1 MAKKDIKTDYRRD
14 EFFDKVPLIS
24 CKDQMKL
31 YFDNKFGAIDI
42 DIDTEEIKETIV
54 NTIDSS
60 LDSTLNSTLNTT
72 LNSTLDNK
80 LNKVHKHIEDAKEH
94 LCCDVFCAKND
105 IKKHIDNKIDTI
117 NFEEQFSNLNEQVTE
132 ILSRL
137 DNN

>member
-1 MAKKDIKTDYRRD
+1 MRKKDIKTDYRCD
-14 EFFDKVPLIS
+14 KFCDKVPLIS

-54 NTIDSS
+54 NTIDST
-60 LDSTLNSTLNTT
+60 LDST

-80 LNKVHKHIEDAKEH
+80 LNKVHQHIEDAKEH

-132 ILSRL
+132 ILNKL

>member
-42 DIDTEEIKETIV
+42 DIDSEEIKETIV

-60 LDSTLNSTLNTT
+60 LDSS
-72 LNSTLDNK
+72 LDSK

-105 IKKHIDNKIDTI
+105 IKKHIDKKIDPI

-132 ILSRL
+132 ILNKL
-137 DNN
+137 DNK

>member
-1 MAKKDIKTDYRRD
+1 MRKKDIKTDYRCYK
-14 EFFDKVPLIS
+14 FFDKVPLIS
-24 CKDQMKL
+24 CKDQMKS

-60 LDSTLNSTLNTT
+60 L
-72 LNSTLDNK
+72 NSTLDSTLDSK

-132 ILSRL
+132 ILNKL

>member
-60 LDSTLNSTLNTT
+60 LDSTLNSTL
-72 LNSTLDNK
+72 DNK
-80 LNKVHKHIEDAKEH
+80 LNKVHQHIEDAKEH

-132 ILSRL
+132 ILNRL

>member
-42 DIDTEEIKETIV
+42 DVDIDTEEIKETIV

-60 LDSTLNSTLNTT
+60 LDST

-132 ILSRL
+132 ILNKL

>member
-1 MAKKDIKTDYRRD
+1 MRKKDIRTDYRRD
-14 EFFDKVPLIS
+14 KFCDNVPLIS

-42 DIDTEEIKETIV
+42 DIDSEEIKETIV
-54 NTIDSS
+54 NTIDS
-60 LDSTLNSTLNTT
+60 T
-72 LNSTLDNK
+72 LNSTLDSK
-80 LNKVHKHIEDAKEH
+80 LDKVHKHIEDAKEH
-94 LCCDVFCAKND
+94 LCCDVYCAKND

-132 ILSRL
+132 ILNRL

>member
-1 MAKKDIKTDYRRD
+1 MRKKDIKTDYRCYK
-14 EFFDKVPLIS
+14 FFDKVPLIS

-54 NTIDSS
+54 NIIDSS
-60 LDSTLNSTLNTT
+60 LDS
-72 LNSTLDNK
+72 K

-94 LCCDVFCAKND
+94 LCCDVYCAKND
-105 IKKHIDNKIDTI
+105 IKNHIDHKIDTI

-132 ILSRL
+132 ILNRL

>member
-1 MAKKDIKTDYRRD
+1 MRKKDIKTDYRCYK
-14 EFFDKVPLIS
+14 FFDKVPLIS
-24 CKDQMKL
+24 CKDQMKS

-60 LDSTLNSTLNTT
+60 L
-72 LNSTLDNK
+72 NSTLDSTLDSK

>member
-1 MAKKDIKTDYRRD
+1 MRKKDIKTDYRCYK
-14 EFFDKVPLIS
+14 FFDKVPLIS
-24 CKDQMKL
+24 CKDQMKS

-60 LDSTLNSTLNTT
+60 L
-72 LNSTLDNK
+72 NSTLDSTLDSK

-105 IKKHIDNKIDTI
+105 IKKHIDKKIDPI

-132 ILSRL
+132 ILNRL

>member
-31 YFDNKFGAIDI
+31 YLDNKFGAIDV

-60 LDSTLNSTLNTT
+60 LDST

-132 ILSRL
+132 ILNKL
-137 DNN
+137 DNK

>member
-24 CKDQMKL
+24 CKDQMISYL
-31 YFDNKFGAIDI
+31 EGKFGSIDI
-42 DIDTEEIKETIV
+42 DIDSDEIKETIV

-60 LDSTLNSTLNTT
+60 LDSTLNSTL
-72 LNSTLDNK
+72 DNK
-80 LNKVHKHIEDAKEH
+80 LNKVHQHIEDAKEH

-132 ILSRL
+132 ILNRL

>member
-1 MAKKDIKTDYRRD
+1 MRKKDIKTDYRCD
-14 EFFDKVPLIS
+14 KFCDKVPLIS

-42 DIDTEEIKETIV
+42 DIDSEEIKETIV

-60 LDSTLNSTLNTT
+60 LDSS
-72 LNSTLDNK
+72 LDSK

-94 LCCDVFCAKND
+94 LCCDVYCAKND
-105 IKKHIDNKIDTI
+105 IKNHIDHKIDTI

-132 ILSRL
+132 ILNKL

>member
-1 MAKKDIKTDYRRD
+1 MRKKDIKTDYRCYK
-14 EFFDKVPLIS
+14 FFDKVPLIS
-24 CKDQMKL
+24 CKDQMISYL
-31 YFDNKFGAIDI
+31 EGKFGSIDI
-42 DIDTEEIKETIV
+42 DIDSDEIKETIV

-60 LDSTLNSTLNTT
+60 L
-72 LNSTLDNK
+72 NSTLDSTLDSK

-105 IKKHIDNKIDTI
+105 IKKHIDKKIDPI

-132 ILSRL
+132 ILNRL

>member
-1 MAKKDIKTDYRRD
+1 MSKKDIRTDYRRD
-14 EFFDKVPLIS
+14 KFCDKVPLIS

-42 DIDTEEIKETIV
+42 DIDSEEIKETIV

-60 LDSTLNSTLNTT
+60 LDSS
-72 LNSTLDNK
+72 LDSK

-94 LCCDVFCAKND
+94 LCCDVYCAKND
-105 IKKHIDNKIDTI
+105 IKNHIDHKIDTI

-132 ILSRL
+132 ILNKL
-137 DNN
+137 DNK

>member
-24 CKDQMKL
+24 CKDQMKS

-42 DIDTEEIKETIV
+42 DIDSEEIKETIV
-54 NTIDSS
+54 NTIDST
-60 LDSTLNSTLNTT
+60 LDST

-80 LNKVHKHIEDAKEH
+80 LNKVHQHIEDAKEH

-105 IKKHIDNKIDTI
+105 IKKHIDKKIDPI

>member
-31 YFDNKFGAIDI
+31 YFDSKFGAIDI
-42 DIDTEEIKETIV
+42 DIDSEEIKETIV
-54 NTIDSS
+54 NTINSSIDSS
-60 LDSTLNSTLNTT
+60 LDSS
-72 LNSTLDNK
+72 LDCK

-94 LCCDVFCAKND
+94 LCCDVYCAKND

-132 ILSRL
+132 ILNKL

>member
-1 MAKKDIKTDYRRD
+1 MRKKDIRTDYRRD
-14 EFFDKVPLIS
+14 KFCDKVPLIS

-60 LDSTLNSTLNTT
+60 LDST

-132 ILSRL
+132 ILNKL
-137 DNN
+137 DNK

>member
-1 MAKKDIKTDYRRD
+1 MRKKDIKTDYRCD
-14 EFFDKVPLIS
+14 KFCDKVPLIS

-31 YFDNKFGAIDI
+31 YLDNKFGAIDI

-54 NTIDSS
+54 NTIDST
-60 LDSTLNSTLNTT
+60 LDST

-80 LNKVHKHIEDAKEH
+80 LNKVHQHIEDAKEH

-105 IKKHIDNKIDTI
+105 IKKHIDKKIDPI

>member
-24 CKDQMKL
+24 CKDQMKS

-60 LDSTLNSTLNTT
+60 LNSTLDST

-80 LNKVHKHIEDAKEH
+80 LNKVHQHIEDAKEH

-105 IKKHIDNKIDTI
+105 IKKHIDKKIDPI

>member
-1 MAKKDIKTDYRRD
+1 MRKKDIKTDYRCD
-14 EFFDKVPLIS
+14 KFCDKVPLIS

-42 DIDTEEIKETIV
+42 DIDSEEIKETIV

-60 LDSTLNSTLNTT
+60 LDSS
-72 LNSTLDNK
+72 LDSK

-94 LCCDVFCAKND
+94 LCCDVYCAKNE
-105 IKKHIDNKIDTI
+105 IKKHIDNKIDPI

-132 ILSRL
+132 ILNKL
-137 DNN
+137 DNKQIERFNDE

>member
-14 EFFDKVPLIS
+14 KFFDNVPLIS
-24 CKDQMKL
+24 CKDQMISYL
-31 YFDNKFGAIDI
+31 EGKFGSIDI
-42 DIDTEEIKETIV
+42 DIDSDEIKETIV

-60 LDSTLNSTLNTT
+60 LDSTLNSTL
-72 LNSTLDNK
+72 DNK
-80 LNKVHKHIEDAKEH
+80 LNKVHHHIEDAKEH

-132 ILSRL
+132 ILNRL

>member
-14 EFFDKVPLIS
+14 KFFDNVPLIS
-24 CKDQMKL
+24 CKDQMISYL
-31 YFDNKFGAIDI
+31 EGKFGSIDI
-42 DIDTEEIKETIV
+42 DIDSDEIKETIV

-60 LDSTLNSTLNTT
+60 L
-72 LNSTLDNK
+72 NSTLDSTLDSK

-132 ILSRL
+132 ILNRL

>member
-1 MAKKDIKTDYRRD
+1 MAKKDIKTDYRCD
-14 EFFDKVPLIS
+14 KFCDKVPLIS
-24 CKDQMKL
+24 CKDQMKS

-60 LDSTLNSTLNTT
+60 L
-72 LNSTLDNK
+72 NSTLDSTLDSK

-105 IKKHIDNKIDTI
+105 IKKHIDKKIDPI

-132 ILSRL
+132 ILNKL

>member
-31 YFDNKFGAIDI
+31 YLDNKFGAIDI

-54 NTIDSS
+54 NTIDST
-60 LDSTLNSTLNTT
+60 LDST

-80 LNKVHKHIEDAKEH
+80 LNKVHQHIEDAKEH

-105 IKKHIDNKIDTI
+105 IKKHIDNKIDPI

-132 ILSRL
+132 ILNRL

>member
-1 MAKKDIKTDYRRD
+1 MRKKDIKTDYRCD
-14 EFFDKVPLIS
+14 KFCDKVPLIS

-42 DIDTEEIKETIV
+42 DIDSEEIKETIV
-54 NTIDSS
+54 NTINSSIDSS
-60 LDSTLNSTLNTT
+60 LDSS
-72 LNSTLDNK
+72 LDSK

-105 IKKHIDNKIDTI
+105 IKKHIDKKIDPI

>member
-1 MAKKDIKTDYRRD
+1 MRKKDIRTDYRRD
-14 EFFDKVPLIS
+14 KFCDNVPLIS

-42 DIDTEEIKETIV
+42 DIDSEEIKETIV

-60 LDSTLNSTLNTT
+60 LDSS
-72 LNSTLDNK
+72 LDSK

-94 LCCDVFCAKND
+94 LCCDVYCAKND
-105 IKKHIDNKIDTI
+105 IKNHIDHKIDTI

-132 ILSRL
+132 ILNKL
-137 DNN
+137 DNK

>member
-1 MAKKDIKTDYRRD
+1 MRKKDIKTDYRCYK
-14 EFFDKVPLIS
+14 FFDKVPLIS
-24 CKDQMKL
+24 CKEQMKS
-31 YFDNKFGAIDI
+31 YIDNKFGAIDI
-42 DIDTEEIKETIV
+42 DIDSEEIKETIV

-60 LDSTLNSTLNTT
+60 L
-72 LNSTLDNK
+72 NSTLDSTLDSK

-105 IKKHIDNKIDTI
+105 IKKHIDKKIDPI

>member
-42 DIDTEEIKETIV
+42 DVDIDTEEIKETIV

-60 LDSTLNSTLNTT
+60 LDST

-94 LCCDVFCAKND
+94 LCCDVYCAKND

-132 ILSRL
+132 ILNKL

>member
-1 MAKKDIKTDYRRD
+1 MRKKDIKTDYRRYK
-14 EFFDKVPLIS
+14 FFDKVPLIS

-42 DIDTEEIKETIV
+42 DIDSEEIKETIV

-60 LDSTLNSTLNTT
+60 L
-72 LNSTLDNK
+72 NSTLDSTLDSK

-105 IKKHIDNKIDTI
+105 IKKHIDKKIDPI

>member
-1 MAKKDIKTDYRRD
+1 MRKKDIKTDYRCYK
-14 EFFDKVPLIS
+14 FFDKVPLIS

-31 YFDNKFGAIDI
+31 YLDNKFGAIDI

-54 NTIDSS
+54 NTIDST
-60 LDSTLNSTLNTT
+60 LDST

-80 LNKVHKHIEDAKEH
+80 LNKVHQHIEDAKEH

-105 IKKHIDNKIDTI
+105 IKKHIDKKIDPI

>member
-31 YFDNKFGAIDI
+31 YLDNKFGAIDI

-54 NTIDSS
+54 NTIDST
-60 LDSTLNSTLNTT
+60 LDST

-80 LNKVHKHIEDAKEH
+80 LNKVHQHIEDAKEH

-105 IKKHIDNKIDTI
+105 IKKPIDNKIDTI

-132 ILSRL
+132 ILNKL

>member
-42 DIDTEEIKETIV
+42 DVDIDTEEIKETIV

-60 LDSTLNSTLNTT
+60 LDSTLNSTLD
-72 LNSTLDNK
+72 SKLD
-80 LNKVHKHIEDAKEH
+80 KVHKHIEDAKEH

-132 ILSRL
+132 ILNKL

>member
-1 MAKKDIKTDYRRD
+1 MAKKDIKTDYRCD

-31 YFDNKFGAIDI
+31 YLDNKFGAIDV

-60 LDSTLNSTLNTT
+60 LDST

-132 ILSRL
+132 ILNKL

>member
-1 MAKKDIKTDYRRD
+1 MRKKDIKTDYRRD

-31 YFDNKFGAIDI
+31 YLDNKFGAIDI

-54 NTIDSS
+54 NTIDST
-60 LDSTLNSTLNTT
+60 LDST

-80 LNKVHKHIEDAKEH
+80 LNKVHHHIEDAKEH

-132 ILSRL
+132 ILNKL